1 MLHNQSYQTN
11 SLMRCKYLSFVIPLS
26 SILTLFL
33 IISSIFVLP
42 WCNDNAVYA
51 VEGISPLTDTP
62 SASLSIANPTLSN
75 AGKAGE
81 LVTMSSNVS
90 VNAILINSY
99 NLQISGNPVLEGPS
113 TINATSTVAT
123 AEELGN
129 DTWGYSWNNGSY
141 KGINTSN
148 ATIANDGVSS
158 TGSVSYTRPLTF
170 AAKFSQ
176 DAEAGHY
183 KTKVNLLLTA
193 TPKTLV
199 TYTLSYNGNGS
210 GASSIPSAQSISN
223 YDDSYTFSIN
233 TTKPT
238 RSGYE
243 FAGYATT
250 STGSVA
256 YQPGGSIT
264 LQASSPSQTLYAKWN
279 QIYTRTL
286 SFNANNGSG
295 APGSRSC
302 SSTSTSCSVTI
313 PSTKPTRS
321 GYTFLGWGTSSSSSS
336 ASYQPNGSITLSGN
350 KTLYAVWKIND
361 PWASI
366 TTMQQMTSS
375 ACAAASTGKSKT
387 LTDSRDNSSYTVRKM
402 ADGKCWMTQNLRLMG
417 SRTLKSSDSNVTS
430 DYTLPASST
439 SGFSSDTASNAYL
452 SGNTGYYTWCAATA
466 GTCSSATS
474 NGANATSSICPK
486 GWKLPTGTVVGKNT
500 TNDFWNLFRNMGLT
514 ISNDSLAA
522 GHSGSTNWGTGD
534 LAKVQGSPYNFAYTG
549 YMFTGSGPQY
559 ATSQGSWWS
568 RTAYNSTNAYALYF
582 DSSNVYPG
590 TAGAGRQ
597 SGFAV
602 RCVAQ

>member
-1 MLHNQSYQTN
+1 MLHNRSYQTN

-26 SILTLFL
+26 SILALFL

-42 WCNDNAVYA
+42 WCNGGVAYA
-51 VEGISPLTDTP
+51 VEDISPLTDTP
-62 SASLSIANPTLSN
+62 SASLSIANPTLSG
-75 AGKAGE
+75 AGEAGE

-90 VNAILINSY
+90 VNATLINSY

-113 TINATSTVAT
+113 TINATTNTVSTANDL
-123 AEELGN
+123 AN
-129 DTWGYSWNNGSY
+129 DTWGYSWNDGSY
-141 KGINTSN
+141 KGISTSN
-148 ATIANDGVSS
+148 VTIANDGISS
-158 TGSVSYTRPLTF
+158 TGSVSYTRVLSF

-183 KTKVNLLLTA
+183 KTKVNLLLMA

-223 YDDSYTFSIN
+223 YDDDHTFSISS
-233 TTKPT
+233 TKPT

-250 STGSVA
+250 STGNVA

-286 SFNANNGSG
+286 SFSANNGSG
-295 APGSRSC
+295 APGNRSC

-336 ASYQPNGSITLSGN
+336 ASYQPNGSITLSAD
-350 KTLYAVWKIND
+350 KTLYAVWKLDD
-361 PWASI
+361 PWGSI

-375 ACAAASTGKSKT
+375 ACSAASAGKTKT
-387 LTDSRDNSSYTVRKM
+387 LTDSRDNSSYTIRKM
-402 ADGKCWMTQNLRLMG
+402 ADGKCWMTSNLKIVNK
-417 SRTLKSSDSNVTS
+417 TITSSDSNVSSNFTI
-430 DYTLPASST
+430 PASST
-439 SGFSSDTASNAYL
+439 SGFSDNTALNAYV
-452 SGNTGYYTWCAATA
+452 SSNTGYYTWCAATA

-474 NGANATSSICPK
+474 SGANATSSICPK
-486 GWKLPTGTVVGKNT
+486 GWKLPSGGGSGEFAVFASTEGIAN
-500 TNDFWNLFRNMGLT
+500 
-514 ISNDSLAA
+514 SSA
-522 GHSGSTNWGTGD
+522 GST
-534 LAKVQGSPYNFAYTG
+534 KIQGSPYNFAYTG
-549 YMFTGSGPQY
+549 YMYSGSLSTTNYGY
-559 ATSQGSWWS
+559 WWS
-568 RTAYNSTNAYALYF
+568 RTAGSSSNAYHLSIGG
-582 DSSNVYPG
+582 SSVDPG
-590 TAGAGRQ
+590 TITGARRGGR
-597 SGFAV
+597 AV
-602 RCVAQ
+602 RCVTQ